1 VKDDQAP
8 VRKVIIRRGHG
19 GGHHGGAWKVAYA
32 DFVTTMMALF
42 IVLWIVGQGASV
54 REAIAKY
61 FRDPGVFRQGGKTSL
76 APGGEGVLP
85 EDHATGE
92 ATPVS
97 ASEREERDLREA
109 AKEMRRLLEQTAL
122 ASQMREQVTIDV
134 VSEGLRIELTE
145 RETGPF
151 FKVGSSF
158 VLDAMRSILTALVP
172 ALERLPNHIT
182 VEGHTDSRQYSA
194 SRTYSNWE
202 LSADRANA
210 ARRVLEGAGLAPGRV
225 DRIVGYADRLPIVRD
240 APLDARNRRIAVLVR
255 REAVAAS
262 AERAGGEPGTSPAP
276 QTGRAPERAT
286 ATPGNHGK
294 PGDR

>member
-8 VRKVIIRRGHG
+8 VRKIIVKRVH

-76 APGGEGVLP
+76 APGGEGILP
-85 EDHATGE
+85 EDHAPGD

-97 ASEREERDLREA
+97 ASEREERELREA
-109 AKEMRRLLEQTAL
+109 AREMRRLLEQTAL
-122 ASQMREQVTIDV
+122 ASQMRDQVTIDV
-134 VSEGLRIELTE
+134 VAEGLRIELTE

-151 FKVGSSF
+151 FRVGSSF
-158 VLDAMRSILTALVP
+158 VLDAMRSVLTALVP
-172 ALERLPNHIT
+172 ALQPLPNHIT
-182 VEGHTDSRQYSA
+182 VEGHTDSRQYS
-194 SRTYSNWE
+194 SSLTYSNWE

-210 ARRVLEGAGLAPGRV
+210 ARRVLEGAGLPPGRV
-225 DRIVGYADRLPIVRD
+225 DRIVGYADRLPIVRED
-240 APLDARNRRIAVLVR
+240 PMDARNRRIAIIVR
-255 REAVAAS
+255 REAIGAAAS
-262 AERAGGEPGTSPAP
+262 GASAPEAGTLGPGTSSARP
-276 QTGRAPERAT
+276 TGRAP
-286 ATPGNHGK
+286 
-294 PGDR
+294 